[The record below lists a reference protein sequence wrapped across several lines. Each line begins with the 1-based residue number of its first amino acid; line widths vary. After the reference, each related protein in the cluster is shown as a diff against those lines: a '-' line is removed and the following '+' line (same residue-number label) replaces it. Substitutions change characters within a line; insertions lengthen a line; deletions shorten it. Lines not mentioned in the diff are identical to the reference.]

1 MEALR
6 RSQSE
11 GLNGSDLIPSLTMIA
26 FLTLRNMSDRMRRL
40 SLLAVLAC
48 LSAPALAQSPPGTS
62 PIPDRGDI
70 DVANA
75 ERLALRFPGNQE
87 MTGDYRIG
95 VDGTI
100 SIPLLGRIPVRGM
113 STAQLEEVLSRRLE
127 QMTGRSNAVTVE
139 VAAYKPLFVT
149 GLVTRPGAVPWHP
162 GMTVL
167 QAVALSGGMF
177 RPAGPN
183 VGGPAAGEVEMAR
196 YRRAMEDR
204 KRALAALARLQAERQ
219 DSTEIQVPPA
229 LVTIAGQKEA
239 EELIAAQKTLLLSR
253 QRSFS
258 NQLSSLKRGMEL
270 AAQELD
276 GLREQGKRV
285 AELLQMQRDA
295 RQRLGELQQK
305 GIVVAQ
311 RAFEADM
318 KVSELEEKTANVAVA
333 TARVQATVAAMQ
345 RDTVVLTEERKASI
359 EAEIDRLQKEVSQL
373 ADEAAS
379 ARQAYNAIA
388 GASIAAERG
397 DRIEIIYSVVRS
409 DQTGQTTMKADQ
421 STPLKPGD
429 VLIVSQDFRAG
440 E

>member
-1 MEALR
+1 M
-6 RSQSE
+6 RS
-11 GLNGSDLIPSLTMIA
+11 
-26 FLTLRNMSDRMRRL
+26 L

-48 LSAPALAQSPPGTS
+48 LSGPALAQSPPGSS
-62 PIPDRGDI
+62 PVPDQSAI

-113 STAQLEEVLSRRLE
+113 STAQLEEALSRRLE
-127 QMTGRSNAVTVE
+127 QMTGRPNAVTVE
-139 VAAYKPLFVT
+139 IAAYKPLFVT
-149 GLVTRPGAVPWHP
+149 GLVTRSGAVPWHP

-167 QAVALSGGMF
+167 QAVALSGGLF
-177 RPAGPN
+177 RPTGPIA
-183 VGGPAAGEVEMAR
+183 GGPAAGEAEMAR
-196 YRRAMEDR
+196 YRRATDDR
-204 KRALAALARLQAERQ
+204 KRALAALARLQAERR
-219 DSTEIQVPPA
+219 DSSEIQVPPA

-239 EELIAAQKTLLLSR
+239 EELISAQKNLLLSR
-253 QRSFS
+253 QRSFL
-258 NQLSSLKRGMEL
+258 NQLSSLERGMEL

-285 AELLQMQRDA
+285 AEQLQMRRDA

-311 RAFEADM
+311 RAFEEDM
-318 KVSELEEKTANVAVA
+318 KVSELEEKTVNVAVA

-345 RDTVVLTEERKASI
+345 RDAVVLTEERKVSI
-359 EAEIDRLQKEVSQL
+359 EAEIDRLQKEVAQL

-388 GASIAAERG
+388 GVSIAAERG
-397 DRIEIIYSVVRS
+397 DRTEIIYSVVRS

-421 STPLKPGD
+421 STLLKPGD